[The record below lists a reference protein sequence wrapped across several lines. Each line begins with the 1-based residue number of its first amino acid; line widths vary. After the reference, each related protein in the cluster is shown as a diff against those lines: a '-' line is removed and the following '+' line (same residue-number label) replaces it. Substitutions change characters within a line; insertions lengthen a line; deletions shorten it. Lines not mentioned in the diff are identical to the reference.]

1 MRTPFAGRIA
11 AMILA
16 PALLTWPTV
25 ANQMTL
31 QSGSRLWVRGTS
43 TVRSFECRAVEL
55 DARVE
60 TSGPG
65 AAVAVA
71 AGEKAVTRAAV
82 DVSSAKLDCS
92 NGTMN
97 DHMRKALKATANP
110 VIGFR
115 VASYDLAKGAVG
127 ATVTMAGELA
137 LGGVTRPIIVV
148 ATAIEEANG
157 QLRIAGTHEVKMT
170 EFGLKPPSLMMGTMK
185 VADKVTVGFDLLLKD
200 Q

>member
-1 MRTPFAGRIA
+1 MRTPFASRIA
-11 AMILA
+11 PFAFV
-16 PALLTWPTV
+16 PALLAWPTAV
-25 ANQMTL
+25 NQMTL
-31 QSGSRLWVRGTS
+31 QSGSQLWVKGTS
-43 TVRSFECRAVEL
+43 TVRSFECKAVEL
-55 DARVE
+55 EARVE

-65 AAVAVA
+65 AAFAVI

-82 DVSSAKLDCS
+82 DVPAAKLDCA

-97 DHMRKALKATANP
+97 DHMRKALKAKENP

-115 VASYDLAKGAVG
+115 VASYELAKGA
-127 ATVTMAGELA
+127 AETTVTMAGELA
-137 LGGVTRPIIVV
+137 LGGVTKPITVV
-148 ATAIEEANG
+148 AKATEESNG
-157 QLRIAGTHEVKMT
+157 QLRVAGTHEVKMT